1 MSDLL
6 KTSPQMS
13 FLDLLNATSS
23 PELASGPMPCD
34 KPDGPMIA
42 RSGPDRALASLSARQ
57 AKEQGLLTSG
67 TYGPHGSTSSSSADL
82 QSSLVN
88 RLKQRFATAG
98 STLFKLTWKELTTP
112 AGRSLSLLRASVRR
126 ISDNDCTSWPTP
138 NAGPQNDTDTRW
150 KQRREECK
158 ARHGNNGFGLTLGMA
173 TQLSAWPTPMA
184 NNATKDCNRFRPDFQ
199 NGLGAIASLSS
210 WATPTTRDHKNT
222 GNLENYIYGSKTGRI
237 REDSTSTQAWL
248 ASWPTTTVNDAT
260 GSKYSYSQGK
270 HDKPV
275 MKLPGAVDLVGWLT
289 PATSDTNGVREMD
302 GKRSGCL
309 NTQVNLIDGP
319 ARLTASGKLLT
330 GSTARMESGGQLNPA
345 HSRWLM
351 GLPPEWDDCAV
362 TAMQSLPR
370 QRKRS
375 LRSS

>member
-67 TYGPHGSTSSSSADL
+67 TYGQRGITSSASADL

-173 TQLSAWPTPMA
+173 TQLSAWPTP
-184 NNATKDCNRFRPDFQ
+184 
-199 NGLGAIASLSS
+199 
-210 WATPTTRDHKNT
+210 TTRDHKDGPFCPNVPV
-222 GNLENYIYGSKTGRI
+222 NALLGR
-237 REDSTSTQAWL
+237 TAWL
-248 ASWPTTTVNDAT
+248 TSWPTH
-260 GSKYSYSQGK
+260 Q
-270 HDKPV
+270 
-275 MKLPGAVDLVGWLT
+275 
-289 PATSDTNGVREMD
+289 TSDGSGGGQAKRALNPERSNDLHDFAQLAGWPTPCTPNGGRSMSVEKMD
-302 GKRSGCL
+302 ITGKTVDGRKHTASL
-309 NTQVNLIDGP
+309 EHAVKFVGP
-319 ARLTASGKLLT
+319 ARLTASGELLT
-330 GSTARMESGGQLNPA
+330 GSTAQMESGGQLNPA

-351 GLPPEWDDCAV
+351 GLPPEWDACAA

-370 QRKRS
+370 RRKRS
-375 LRSS
+375 